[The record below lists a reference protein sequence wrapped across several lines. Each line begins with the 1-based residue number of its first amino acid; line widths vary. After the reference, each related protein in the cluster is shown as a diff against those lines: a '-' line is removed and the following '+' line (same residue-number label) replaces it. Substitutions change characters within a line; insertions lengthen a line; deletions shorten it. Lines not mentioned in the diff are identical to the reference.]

1 MGIDRMPLLSFG
13 DVLSSGQESM
23 SLSSSLLLGW
33 LSLLSRWS
41 FPLVELTLSD
51 WCMMLK
57 CFLRWGQFVTEAGL
71 SLSVNIF
78 SRCKLQIG
86 FLYSRAPLRRH
97 WPGLTNERPRGIST
111 SYLWSPAL
119 TRPGVRLGAAIS
131 ICRETDFIWITL
143 LISDGIMANNG
154 LWVWVFYSFI
164 GSGKKKECNDAIT
177 ENLCR

>member
-1 MGIDRMPLLSFG
+1 MQTNTKYFMGINRMPLLSFG
-13 DVLSSGQESM
+13 DVVSSGQESM

-119 TRPGVRLGAAIS
+119 TTAG
-131 ICRETDFIWITL
+131 CET
-143 LISDGIMANNG
+143 
-154 LWVWVFYSFI
+154 
-164 GSGKKKECNDAIT
+164 GSGDI
-177 ENLCR
+177 NLSEDWLHLNYSAHIRWYYGK

>member
-1 MGIDRMPLLSFG
+1 MVINRMPLLSFG

-51 WCMMLK
+51 WCMMFFVFPALGTI
-57 CFLRWGQFVTEAGL
+57 CHWGWP
-71 SLSVNIF
+71 LSVHIF

-97 WPGLTNERPRGIST
+97 WPVLTNERLRGVST

-119 TRPGVRLGAAIS
+119 TRAGCESGSGDINLSGDWLHLNYSAPA
-131 ICRETDFIWITL
+131 L
-143 LISDGIMANNG
+143 LISDGSMANNG
-154 LWVWVFYSFI
+154 LWVWVLYSFI
-164 GSGKKKECNDAIT
+164 GCG
-177 ENLCR
+177 